1 MLTSISPRIG
11 RLFDE
16 YQGLG
21 AVALD
26 KFWREVAASGA
37 PLIEEPDENSALVTF
52 VWRGTAESTSVT
64 WGVNLPLHRFVDS
77 DLWFG
82 SVRLPL
88 DLRTLYYFCHDGA
101 DALPVEDTGRGL
113 THVDAHNAEIVHLQ
127 HDPHDETDWD
137 CWASLLELPA
147 APDELW
153 SVPRMGVPHGSV
165 TEEFLPSTALRDT
178 RCVSVYQPPGVR
190 TDGLPLLVIFDGYI
204 GKTLLRIPTTL
215 DNLIAAG
222 KIPPVVAL
230 FVHGRDDRRSDEL
243 TPTQPILDFAT
254 RELLP
259 WARRRWRVSEDP
271 SQCVISGA
279 SLGGLTAAFIGLRA
293 PDCFGAVLSQ
303 SGCFWWPAPDQGQ
316 PELLI
321 RQYAAEPRKPLRL
334 YLDVGD
340 RETMSVSGP
349 GFAATQLSVNR
360 KMRDTLL
367 DQGYD
372 VSYAEYRGGHD
383 PISWRRTI
391 ADGLVAVLG
400 R

>member
-1 MLTSISPRIG
+1 M
-11 RLFDE
+11 
-16 YQGLG
+16 
-21 AVALD
+21 
-26 KFWREVAASGA
+26 
-37 PLIEEPDENSALVTF
+37 
-52 VWRGTAESTSVT
+52 
-64 WGVNLPLHRFVDS
+64 
-77 DLWFG
+77 
-82 SVRLPL
+82 
-88 DLRTLYYFCHDGA
+88 
-101 DALPVEDTGRGL
+101 
-113 THVDAHNAEIVHLQ
+113 
-127 HDPHDETDWD
+127 
-137 CWASLLELPA
+137 PA

-153 SVPRMGVPHGSV
+153 SVPRTGVPHGSV
-165 TEEFLPSTALRDT
+165 TEEFLPSTALDET
-178 RCVSVYQPPGVR
+178 RCVSVYLPPAVR

-204 GKTLLRIPTTL
+204 GKTLQRIPTTL

-243 TPTQPILDFAT
+243 TPTQPILDFTT

-271 SQCVISGA
+271 SQCVISGS

-293 PDCFGAVLSQ
+293 PECFGAVLSQ
-303 SGCFWWPAPDQGQ
+303 SGSFWWPAPEQGQ

-321 RQYAAEPRKPLRL
+321 RQYAAEPRKPLRF

-340 RETMSVSGP
+340 QETMSVSG
-349 GFAATQLSVNR
+349 GTETQLSVTR

-383 PISWRRTI
+383 PINWRRTI
-391 ADGLVAVLG
+391 ADGLIAVLG